1 MIEIRELVKNYGKLE
16 VLKNVELTV
25 ERGDIYGLLGKSG
38 AGKST
43 LLRCINGLEEYT
55 SGSVKVNGT
64 EISALKGVELR
75 QFRKDVG
82 MIFQNFSLLDRKT
95 VFQNIEIPLKCWKY
109 PYAQR
114 KKRVEELVQLVG
126 LEDKL
131 NEYSHNLSGGQKQRV
146 AIARAL
152 ALNPQIVLCDEATSA
167 LDTKTT
173 CSILDLLA
181 QINKRFGITIIVVTH
196 EISVVQRICNKIS
209 MLEDG
214 KVMISGNTEEILLDP
229 NLTVENLVGN
239 KKDFLEQ
246 KGIHYQI
253 TFSGDEEKSRVL
265 TEMAIK
271 TNVPFSIV
279 WGEFQ
284 IYRGVLFRTYVIQ
297 MEEIYRETIECYLS
311 SRQIK
316 YREV

>member
-43 LLRCINGLEEYT
+43 LLRCINGLENYT
-55 SGSVKVNGT
+55 SGTVKVNGT
-64 EISALKGVELR
+64 EISTLQGKELR

-109 PYAQR
+109 PYNQR

-229 NLTVENLVGN
+229 NLTIENLVGN

-246 KGIHYQI
+246 KGIHYQL
-253 TFSGDEEKSRVL
+253 TFSGEEEKSRVL
-265 TEMAIK
+265 AEMAIK
-271 TNVPFSIV
+271 TKVPFSIV

-297 MEEIYRETIECYLS
+297 MDESYRESIESYLS
-311 SRQIK
+311 NRQIK

>member
-1 MIEIRELVKNYGKLE
+1 MIEIRGLIKNYGKLE
-16 VLKNVELTV
+16 VLKNVDLTV

-43 LLRCINGLEEYT
+43 LLRCINRLEEYNA
-55 SGSVKVNGT
+55 GSVRVNGT
-64 EISALKGVELR
+64 DISKLQGKQLR
-75 QFRKDVG
+75 QFRKDIG

-109 PYAQR
+109 PYDER
-114 KKRVEELVQLVG
+114 KRRVKELIRLVG
-126 LEDKL
+126 LEEKS
-131 NEYSHNLSGGQKQRV
+131 NEYSRNLSGGQKQRV

-152 ALNPQIVLCDEATSA
+152 ALNPKIVLCDEATSA

-173 CSILDLLA
+173 GSILDLLEK
-181 QINKRFGITIIVVTH
+181 INKELGITIIVVTH

-214 KVMISGNTEEILLDP
+214 KVTISGQTEEILLNPD
-229 NLTVENLVGN
+229 LTVENLVGN
-239 KKDFLEQ
+239 KKDFLDQ

-253 TFSGDEEKSRVL
+253 TFSGEEEKLRIL
-265 TEMAIK
+265 TEMAMNTHI
-271 TNVPFSIV
+271 PFSIV

-284 IYRGVLFRTYVIQ
+284 VYRGVLFRTYMIQ
-297 MEEIYRETIECYLS
+297 TEEIHRKVIEGYLS
-311 SRQIK
+311 DRQIQFK
-316 YREV
+316 EV

>member
-1 MIEIRELVKNYGKLE
+1 MIEIRGLIKNYGKLE
-16 VLKNVELTV
+16 VLKNVDLTV

-43 LLRCINGLEEYT
+43 LLRCINRLEEYNA
-55 SGSVKVNGT
+55 GSVRVNGT
-64 EISALKGVELR
+64 DISKLQGKQLR
-75 QFRKDVG
+75 QFRKDIG

-109 PYAQR
+109 PYDER
-114 KKRVEELVQLVG
+114 KRRVKELIRLVG
-126 LEDKL
+126 LEEKS
-131 NEYSHNLSGGQKQRV
+131 NEYSRNLSGGQKQRV

-152 ALNPQIVLCDEATSA
+152 ALNPKIVLCDEATSA

-173 CSILDLLA
+173 GSILDLLEK
-181 QINKRFGITIIVVTH
+181 INKELGITIIVVTH

-214 KVMISGNTEEILLDP
+214 KVTISGQTEEILLNPD
-229 NLTVENLVGN
+229 LTVENLVGN
-239 KKDFLEQ
+239 KKDFLDQ

-253 TFSGDEEKSRVL
+253 TFSGEEEKLRIL
-265 TEMAIK
+265 TEMAMNTHI
-271 TNVPFSIV
+271 PFSIV

-284 IYRGVLFRTYVIQ
+284 VYRGVLFRTYVIQ
-297 MEEIYRETIECYLS
+297 TEEIHRKVIEGYLS
-311 SRQIK
+311 DRQIQFK
-316 YREV
+316 EV